1 MGRQWKA
8 DRRTIE
14 RGASVSIVR
23 SGDAKIYYEVHG
35 SGETLVLAH
44 GAGGNT
50 EIWWQ
55 QVPYFSTSYRVVT
68 FDHRC
73 FGRSLCPPESFKPAS
88 FGEDL
93 VAILD
98 AEKIDRIALVCQSM
112 GGWTGM
118 RMALDHPDRL
128 SCLVLCGTP
137 GGIVTDQI
145 IAAAARISEVAAA
158 SGIKGNAALAESFQL
173 REPGLSFLYDQ
184 IGSHNTGFSP
194 RLLGELANARID
206 PNELKAYSTP
216 TLVISGEEDALF
228 PTQAIRGI
236 AELIPG
242 AELKTIPGSGHS
254 PYFEVP
260 DIFNQVVGE
269 FLARQAN

>member
-1 MGRQWKA
+1 VP
-8 DRRTIE
+8 T
-14 RGASVSIVR
+14 VT
-23 SGDAKIYYEVHG
+23 SGEAKIYYEVHG

-50 EIWWQ
+50 GIWWQ
-55 QVPYFSTSYRVVT
+55 QVPHFSSSYQVVT

-73 FGRSLCPPESFKPAS
+73 FGRSFCPPESFKPAY
-88 FGEDL
+88 FGDDL

-98 AEKIDRIALVCQSM
+98 AEKIDRVALVCQSM

-145 IAAAARISEVAAA
+145 IAAAAKISEGAAKD
-158 SGIKGNAALAESFQL
+158 GINGNAALAESFQR
-173 REPGLSFLYDQ
+173 REPSLSFLYDQ

-194 RLLGELANARID
+194 RLLGELLHARID
-206 PNELKAYSTP
+206 PEELKTYSTP

-228 PTQAIRGI
+228 PTQAIREI
-236 AELIPG
+236 AELIPD

-260 DIFNQVVGE
+260 EIFNQVVDE
-269 FLARQAN
+269 FLSRQVS

>member
-1 MGRQWKA
+1 VPYVKNR
-8 DRRTIE
+8 E
-14 RGASVSIVR
+14 
-23 SGDAKIYYEVHG
+23 AKIYYEVHG
-35 SGETLVLAH
+35 SGKTLVLAH

-50 EIWWQ
+50 GIWWQ
-55 QVPYFSTSYRVVT
+55 QVPHFSTAHRVVT

-73 FGRSLCPPESFKPAS
+73 FGRSICPPESFNPAS
-88 FGEDL
+88 FGDDL

-98 AEKIDRIALVCQSM
+98 AEGIDRVALVCQSM

-118 RMALDHPDRL
+118 RMALDHRDRL
-128 SCLVLCGTP
+128 SSLVLCGTP

-145 IAAAARISEVAAA
+145 IAAAARISQTAEK
-158 SGIKGNAALAESFQL
+158 SGIRGNAALAEAFQR

-194 RLLGELANARID
+194 RLLGELANARINPD
-206 PNELKAYSTP
+206 ELKFYSTP

-228 PTQAIRGI
+228 PMEAIREI
-236 AELIPG
+236 AELIPR
-242 AELKTIPGSGHS
+242 AEFETIPGSGHS

-260 DIFNQVVGE
+260 ETFNRVVDE
-269 FLARQAN
+269 FLARQVN